1 MPWEPFPH
9 TPEGL
14 CKGPSASLPP
24 SFMEAALQFPISIF
38 LWYRDL
44 NPGPHACQVSALPL
58 EPHPKPPLALAVTP
72 VQQKQAVLRCP
83 CWGGVRG
90 LSGAELL
97 PPPSSMEPE

>member
-1 MPWEPFPH
+1 
-9 TPEGL
+9 
-14 CKGPSASLPP
+14 
-24 SFMEAALQFPISIF
+24 
-38 LWYRDL
+38 
-44 NPGPHACQVSALPL
+44 
-58 EPHPKPPLALAVTP
+58 LAVTP